1 MTAMNGI
8 YVYLTVLLLYFL
20 IGTGIAIYS
29 RRKGVKT
36 SSDYYVAGYRLG
48 GFLSAMTYAATTYSA
63 FMMIGLVGFAYATG
77 VGAFGFELL
86 YLLSTVA
93 LLALFSKNIWRMARE
108 RKWVSPA
115 EMLGDLYGS
124 KWLSVLVAI
133 VYLFALLP
141 YITAQ
146 LVGLGNMLQGI
157 GSEYWVGIV
166 LGAAIV
172 FLWTYLAGIWSVA
185 STDAYQGLW
194 MIVSA
199 LAFIFWLLF
208 ALLPSHGLSIGDAA
222 RILGENGLLGITEFW
237 SPTVFLAFT
246 LPWLFFAITNPQ
258 VVQRLY
264 MPRDE
269 KALKAMIKYFLI
281 FGFAYT
287 VIVTLIGLFARALS
301 LEGVLPDLTK
311 TRDLVT
317 PTLLSLTNPW
327 FGAIVFT
334 SIVAAAI
341 STMDSII
348 LTLSSTASRD
358 LYSRL
363 KEKPSHR
370 VELTI
375 GYATIIVLVI
385 IVSIIAW
392 LKPGYVVELS
402 VLSSVI
408 LLPLAP
414 ITLATWILP
423 ERVKGKHPYAYT
435 ALIIGA
441 GIGVYASLV
450 YGPKKAFITTWLG
463 IPVSAWILMIST
475 LIVAVGVVKRT

>member
-1 MTAMNGI
+1 MNGL
-8 YVYLTVLLLYFL
+8 YVYLTVLAVYF
-20 IGTGIAIYS
+20 IAGTGIAVYS

-36 SSDYYVAGYRLG
+36 SSDYYVAGYKLG

-93 LLALFSKNIWRMARE
+93 LLALFSKKVWRLARE
-108 RKWVSPA
+108 RKWISPA

-124 KWLSVLVAI
+124 KWLSILVAI

-146 LVGLGNMLQGI
+146 LVGLGNMLQGV
-157 GSEYWVGIV
+157 GSAYWVGIV
-166 LGAAIV
+166 LGAVIV

-194 MIVSA
+194 MILSA
-199 LAFIFWLLF
+199 IAFILWLLF
-208 ALLPSHGLSIGDAA
+208 ALLPSKGLSLGEAA
-222 RILGENGLLGITEFW
+222 RILGEKGLLGITGFW
-237 SPTVFLAFT
+237 APTVFLAFT
-246 LPWLFFAITNPQ
+246 LPWLFFAVTNPQ

-269 KALKAMIKYFLI
+269 KALKAMIKYFLV
-281 FGFAYT
+281 FGFTYT
-287 VIVTLIGLFARALS
+287 VIVTLTGLFARSLS
-301 LEGVLPDLTK
+301 LVGALPDLTK
-311 TRDLVT
+311 ARDLVT
-317 PTLLSLTNPW
+317 PTLISMANPL

-348 LTLSSTASRD
+348 LTLSSSASRD
-358 LYSRL
+358 LYARL
-363 KEKPSHR
+363 REKPSHR

-375 GYATIIVLVI
+375 GYATITLLVI
-385 IVSIIAW
+385 IVSVIAW
-392 LKPGYVVELS
+392 FKPGYVVELS

-414 ITLATWILP
+414 ITLAAWILP
-423 ERVKGKHPYAYT
+423 ERVRGKQAYAYT
-435 ALIIGA
+435 TLIIGT
-441 GIGVYASLV
+441 GIGVYASLI

-463 IPVSAWILMIST
+463 IPISAWILVVST
-475 LIVAVGVVKRT
+475 IIIAAGLLAERKS